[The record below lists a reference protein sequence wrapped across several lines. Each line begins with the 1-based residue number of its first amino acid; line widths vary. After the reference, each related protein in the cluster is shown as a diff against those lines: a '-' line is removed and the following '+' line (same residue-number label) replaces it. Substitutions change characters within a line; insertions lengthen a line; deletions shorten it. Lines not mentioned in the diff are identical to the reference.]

1 MNHKVLSGCQLCSVV
16 ADARDCLHRISGILL
31 ISDCHLDACLRKIR
45 FDRNRLL
52 HASRKAS
59 HTLDGNY
66 CVADPAVVCID
77 QRIVGIFLK
86 CCSVQ
91 HNTDLIVKRDVLIAD
106 CNVRLSGIHII
117 FEPQFIRN
125 GNLGVRNVCA
135 DLKGL
140 LHASRVIADSL
151 ENDNRVGANAV
162 VLLISTNIIR
172 THDKF
177 CSVIVQLRLRC
188 CRSVHQRLRFDR
200 SDLKAV
206 CRCISAIANTCK
218 CDRKG
223 RASRSCK
230 VRTVLCRC
238 RQRHGSAAGMIR
250 PVGYRVIRRADLLSV
265 ISKLHFRLYR
275 TSGILCLITSIGHSA
290 DRELYAAVRK
300 ISRCNRKSLL
310 PYTDVSSQTFHAYR
324 CGSRVDIIRICHGI
338 VRIFYQLFVALD
350 PCYRHLR
357 LKCTSV
363 INILCAVGECRA
375 ADRKFGL
382 VCDELAN
389 SEFCRLAS
397 GKVAGSGHCHRCGSG
412 SFVVRVS
419 HRVIVDRA

>member
-1 MNHKVLSGCQLCSVV
+1 
-16 ADARDCLHRISGILL
+16 
-31 ISDCHLDACLRKIR
+31 
-45 FDRNRLL
+45 
-52 HASRKAS
+52 
-59 HTLDGNY
+59 
-66 CVADPAVVCID
+66 
-77 QRIVGIFLK
+77 
-86 CCSVQ
+86 
-91 HNTDLIVKRDVLIAD
+91 
-106 CNVRLSGIHII
+106 
-117 FEPQFIRN
+117 
-125 GNLGVRNVCA
+125 
-135 DLKGL
+135 
-140 LHASRVIADSL
+140 
-151 ENDNRVGANAV
+151 
-162 VLLISTNIIR
+162 
-172 THDKF
+172 
-177 CSVIVQLRLRC
+177 
-188 CRSVHQRLRFDR
+188 
-200 SDLKAV
+200 
-206 CRCISAIANTCK
+206 
-218 CDRKG
+218 
-223 RASRSCK
+223 
-230 VRTVLCRC
+230 
-238 RQRHGSAAGMIR
+238 MIR

-265 ISKLHFRLYR
+265 ISKRHFRLYR
-275 TSGILCLITSIGHSA
+275 ASGILRLIASIGHSA
-290 DRELYAAVRK
+290 DRKLYAAVRK

-324 CGSRVDIIRICHGI
+324 CGSRVDVIRIGHGI